1 MPKFCSLRPCYSL
14 RKTIG
19 VFVKG
24 KWRGIP
30 PKFCTEDTY
39 LVIFHRTFDTTN
51 LLLVYFNKNFY
62 FSSKTYKIG
71 IKIMINSFFKL
82 IHNMSQRHNGILSII
97 CSDNCLASCYF
108 VGTLTSK
115 YYLSIY
121 LFQK

>member
-39 LVIFHRTFDTTN
+39 LVIFHRTFDTT
-51 LLLVYFNKNFY
+51 F
-62 FSSKTYKIG
+62 
-71 IKIMINSFFKL
+71 
-82 IHNMSQRHNGILSII
+82 SII
-97 CSDNCLASCYF
+97 KEDGEYSRHPLFAVYYFEFTKTCLF
-108 VGTLTSK
+108 FTK
-115 YYLSIY
+115 
-121 LFQK
+121 

>member
-39 LVIFHRTFDTTN
+39 LVIFHRTFDTTKAETN
-51 LLLVYFNKNFY
+51 CYRACLYVCR
-62 FSSKTYKIG
+62 IG
-71 IKIMINSFFKL
+71 TIFDWG
-82 IHNMSQRHNGILSII
+82 Q
-97 CSDNCLASCYF
+97 YW
-108 VGTLTSK
+108 
-115 YYLSIY
+115 IY
-121 LFQK
+121 